1 MHALILGWGLIAM
14 KSTREFKKP
23 EVQSVAL
30 EIITEGELAQMRKGD
45 EKSKEKDPEAAKDSQ
60 SQAQKEP
67 PKPKP
72 KPVVAPPPPPPEPP
86 KEPEVKPEEVLKEMA
101 KTEPKPPPLPPEKAP
116 EKAPEP
122 PPPPKEEPKPDDILK
137 EMAKAAPKPA
147 PPPPPPKPPDPP
159 PKAAEKPKPAPPPK
173 PKPQPKLAEAKP
185 VPTPPVKPGNKPS
198 TFDAQQIAALIDK
211 SPNAAPAPASTASPA
226 PTQKASKTA
235 AGIRDGQ
242 GPTLSRNEQQALTAQ
257 LVGQIKR
264 CWRPPTG
271 IPDAKNVIPVVSFK
285 LGRDGSVS
293 GSPVVL
299 NRQGTSSFQLASEAA
314 TRAILQCQPY
324 DMPADKY
331 DGGWSAVEL
340 DFDPSSMF

>member
-1 MHALILGWGLIAM
+1 MRFGIPISLLLHALILGWSLIAM

-23 EVQSVAL
+23 DIQPIAL

-45 EKSKEKDPEAAKDSQ
+45 EKSKEKELEAAKDSQ
-60 SQAQKEP
+60 SLAQKET

-72 KPVVAPPPPPPEPP
+72 KP
-86 KEPEVKPEEVLKEMA
+86 
-101 KTEPKPPPLPPEKAP
+101 
-116 EKAPEP
+116 
-122 PPPPKEEPKPDDILK
+122 
-137 EMAKAAPKPA
+137 APKV
-147 PPPPPPKPPDPP
+147 
-159 PKAAEKPKPAPPPK
+159 
-173 PKPQPKLAEAKP
+173 AEAKP
-185 VPTPPVKPGNKPS
+185 VTPPVKTGTKPS

-211 SPNAAPAPASTASPA
+211 SPNAAPAPASTASPT

-242 GPTLSRNEQQALTAQ
+242 GPKLSQNEQQALTAR
-257 LVGQIKR
+257 LVAQIKR

-271 IPDAKNVIPVVSFK
+271 IPDAKNAIPVVSFK
-285 LGRDGSVS
+285 LARDGSVS
-293 GSPVVL
+293 GSPSVL
-299 NRQGTSSFQLASEAA
+299 NRQGSSSFQLASEAA

-340 DFDPSSMF
+340 DFDPSTMF